1 MDVQGIVNIL
11 NGSGYSIGTGFFTSS
26 NGYILTCYHVLKLID
41 SIGLNSPISFKFV
54 ASETVHFAVLIAE
67 IGRAHV

>member
-41 SIGLNSPISFKFV
+41 SIGLNSPVSYTHLDVYKRQAMPYRNFP
-54 ASETVHFAVLIAE
+54 
-67 IGRAHV
+67 

>member
-41 SIGLNSPISFKFV
+41 SIGLNSPISF
-54 ASETVHFAVLIAE
+54 
-67 IGRAHV
+67 